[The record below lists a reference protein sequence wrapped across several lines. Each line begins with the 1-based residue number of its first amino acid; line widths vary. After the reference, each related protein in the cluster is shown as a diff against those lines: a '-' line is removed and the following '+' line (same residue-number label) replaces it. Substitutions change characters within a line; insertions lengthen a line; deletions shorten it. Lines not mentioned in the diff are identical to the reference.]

1 MFLHKHELYSTFSL
15 EKEYLIFHDL
25 EYSSIILTSK
35 QKTVSIK
42 SGISSFQCLQIGNWK
57 YQIDN
62 LLFECVITL
71 KSTKLHFHGKN

>member
-1 MFLHKHELYSTFSL
+1 MFLDKYELYITFSL

-42 SGISSFQCLQIGNWK
+42 N
-57 YQIDN
+57 
-62 LLFECVITL
+62 
-71 KSTKLHFHGKN
+71 KNYNYNN